1 MALTVV
7 DTSVWIG
14 ALSGARG
21 HGQPLGR
28 SSRPDQLPEWYTAVE
43 LEILLNRS
51 EALVHPWVLG
61 ELALGGIGRQR
72 GAALAYLQLQ
82 PRAPVV
88 PDGAVLALI
97 ARHKWYGRGIGWV
110 DAQLAASAVV
120 AGAELWTHDRQLRAA
135 AGSAGVVL
143 TRFRVD

>member
-14 ALSGARG
+14 ALAGARG
-21 HGQPLGR
+21 GRRHGS
-28 SSRPDQLPEWYTAVE
+28 SSRPDRLPEWHTAAE
-43 LEILLNRS
+43 LEILLNGS

-61 ELALGGIGRQR
+61 ELALGNIGRQR
-72 GAALAYLQLQ
+72 AAALEYLQQQ

-88 PDGAVLALI
+88 PDGEVLALI
-97 ARHKWYGRGIGWV
+97 DRYRWHSRGIGWV

-120 AGAELWTHDRQLRAA
+120 AGAELWTHDRQLAA
-135 AGSAGVVL
+135 AAESAEVAL